1 MCQHWQN
8 SFCECMPMRVRTHV
22 FANVWV
28 CEKEGQEEGES
39 ARRRGVG
46 KVRLEEHLHKRSD

>member
-1 MCQHWQN
+1 
-8 SFCECMPMRVRTHV
+8 MRVRTHV